1 MAIYFVGSSI
11 FLFALQILRS
21 IIYTALDISM
31 YIINQYHTIH
41 IFRGIKNIKLYFR
54 WFITSQSW
62 NSTMKHQSMPDCS
75 FDTGNVKKRRNEVP
89 KRRNFKGWY
98 NCILNEIANINCIY
112 VVCRLGEDLVRHF
125 VLLIWWDAQWST
137 QLNPENS

>member
-54 WFITSQSW
+54 
-62 NSTMKHQSMPDCS
+62 
-75 FDTGNVKKRRNEVP
+75 
-89 KRRNFKGWY
+89 
-98 NCILNEIANINCIY
+98 
-112 VVCRLGEDLVRHF
+112 
-125 VLLIWWDAQWST
+125 
-137 QLNPENS
+137 